1 MVWLIART
9 ITITNIIFR
18 YAKIRNYLTQK
29 TQKVTQTHKTLY
41 IKHIIIAYLGYY
53 LLIAIKQKITTFAT
67 QK

>member
-29 TQKVTQTHKTLY
+29 TQKVTQIHKTFY

-53 LLIAIKQKITTFAT
+53 LLIAIKQKINTFAT

>member
-29 TQKVTQTHKTLY
+29 TQKVTQTHKTFY

>member
-29 TQKVTQTHKTLY
+29 TQN
-41 IKHIIIAYLGYY
+41 

>member
-1 MVWLIART
+1 M
-9 ITITNIIFR
+9 F
-18 YAKIRNYLTQK
+18 
-29 TQKVTQTHKTLY
+29 Y